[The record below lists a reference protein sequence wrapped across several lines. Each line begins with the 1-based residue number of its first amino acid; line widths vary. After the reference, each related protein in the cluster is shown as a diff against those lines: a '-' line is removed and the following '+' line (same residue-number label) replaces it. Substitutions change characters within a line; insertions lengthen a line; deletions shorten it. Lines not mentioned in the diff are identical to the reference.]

1 MKRVLLCAVLAM
13 LLGQTA
19 HGQIEAKDQ
28 YAVGEPV
35 IVKWTRGILP
45 PKWTITPKTGMVT
58 DGMKAYVWG
67 DKGEFKITGTTPR
80 ATASVTFAIGGDPQP
95 EPQPEPK
102 PTPPKPQPPTP
113 LPTGKL
119 WVLIVDDPLQH
130 AKLPQAQVNALTA
143 KSVRDLLKAK
153 CAVDESGSF
162 AFRVAAPGETFA
174 KDTKLWQEAAAKL
187 KGKELAVPY
196 WMIGSE
202 ATGQA
207 IIEPF
212 PKDAES
218 VITRLNEMGK

>member
-1 MKRVLLCAVLAM
+1 MRTALSLALAL
-13 LLGQTA
+13 LLGQA
-19 HGQIEAKDQ
+19 AFGQIEAKDQ

-35 IVKWTRGILP
+35 VIVWKRGILP
-45 PKWTITPKTGMVT
+45 PKWTVAPKTGLIQE
-58 DGMKAYVWG
+58 GMKAYVWG
-67 DKGEFKITGTTPR
+67 EVGEYKITGTTPR
-80 ATASVTFAIGGDPQP
+80 ATATVTFAIGGDPQP
-95 EPQPEPK
+95 EPKPE
-102 PTPPKPQPPTP
+102 PTPPKPKPPVPP

-143 KSVRDLLKAK
+143 KKVRDLLKDK
-153 CAVDESGSF
+153 CAVDESGSY
-162 AFRVAAPGETFA
+162 AFRIAAPGETFA

-207 IIEPF
+207 VIEPF
-212 PKDAES
+212 PASADAA
-218 VITRLNEMGK
+218 VTRLNQMGGK